1 MKLGIKEKKIFILPS
16 LSSVKSAPEREFV
29 LLKPDAGFLTTLIS
43 PLIAEGFFFFCDQ
56 FTIITI

>member
-16 LSSVKSAPEREFV
+16 LSFIKGASEREFV
-29 LLKPDAGFLTTLIS
+29 VLKPDTGFLTTLIS
-43 PLIAEGFFFFCDQ
+43 PLIAEGFFFCDQ